1 VSMDFSEVCT
11 AGAGA
16 SGISVQGLPPLPDPD
31 ALDTHARALSAAG
44 ADIHAGVN
52 DAARSW
58 AGLAGAYEAP
68 EAGQVLAG
76 FSPVF
81 ARSRDLE
88 NTTWEAAAALRA
100 YADRARELK
109 HRINALRAEI
119 QALDGLI
126 GGNDDWQSKLNIVD
140 QHRDTMDK
148 TSALAQAILD
158 SDAACATELAALT
171 GGASYSAPVIPRA
184 TLNSSTDML
193 ANALTHAQHFYGT
206 DEKLPELPWGPPNM
220 SVRLGRA
227 GSAGQ
232 GFVGALIGAGQGLH
246 TLLGT
251 TDEVKQIQAWQSMF
265 ALGAAAFTTKNVI
278 DRGAKDMS
286 AEDAQAVMTVG
297 GALKESTHFED
308 WGTDPWHAAG
318 ATTFDVGSMFIG
330 GTGAGLKAGTLGSRL
345 TATGEEAVT
354 LSKAATGLT
363 GAARTALGE
372 TSTAIAA
379 QLAKARVAIWDNG
392 VNTAL
397 DKLDNGLAKLN
408 QTLNGPQPAYAG
420 IPDQLPTPVPE
431 TPWLAKVD
439 QTGAAGAKAQP
450 APEPAPSVVD
460 QTLGNPS
467 LPGRH
472 PDLQPTIGDT
482 DGGPGVWG
490 EPLGRNDKGVAD
502 QISGTGVTAT
512 GHKGLLLE
520 YFVDFIKADGSVGKV
535 EFDGHLWRGHPPTE
549 VYQEIKGN
557 YDLVLRGVFDNHY
570 YRDKAP
576 AMAIQKW
583 VDETIRRQVQA
594 LEANAPGSRLEW
606 TFTHNPELAE
616 MMEDAVDMFL
626 RRNMG
631 TTIEIVVKYV
641 PMNHQP

>member
-397 DKLDNGLAKLN
+397 NKLDNGLAKLN

-482 DGGPGVWG
+482 DGGPGIWQ
-490 EPLGRNDKGVAD
+490 EPTGGRSKNGVPD
-502 QISGTGVTAT
+502 QIFGTGVDII
-512 GHKGLLLE
+512 GPKGKLVE
-520 YFVDFIKADGSVGKV
+520 YVVIQDNIKV
-535 EFDGHLWRGHPPTE
+535 EFDGHLWRGHPPVE
-549 VYQEIKGN
+549 VFQEVKGN
-557 YDLVLRGVFDNHY
+557 YSYLEKRFFQKIGATDKTISKWIDNQL
-570 YRDKAP
+570 KKQFE
-576 AMAIQKW
+576 AIPP
-583 VDETIRRQVQA
+583 DA
-594 LEANAPGSRLEW
+594 RLEW
-606 TFTHNPELAE
+606 IFTRNEDLALRFQRAARELDYPVE
-616 MMEDAVDMFL
+616 
-626 RRNMG
+626 
-631 TTIEIVVKYV
+631 VKYL
-641 PMNHQP
+641 PRNK